1 MKALTIKQPWA
12 SLIAVGM
19 KDIENR
25 TWKTNYRGR
34 ILIHSA
40 RTTYPG
46 GWNSLTQAQLNE
58 AIKTGLVG
66 RHIEASLPHGAIIGS
81 VEIVDCVQNHPSL
94 WAEKGVWNWV
104 LANPILFK
112 QPIYNV
118 RGKLSLWDCEMD
130 DQFEQEREQS
140 MEIAPEVCPVARD
153 FCHGSIGKLGVV
165 TPPALSE
172 EAVFN
177 NLLQLP
183 EEEAL
188 RLAYIPVIIT
198 KLTLCYIDTV
208 ISHCV
213 ANRLP
218 YNKIVRE
225 LREYIKIYN
234 NDIIGD
240 IHKTSS
246 DELKKLIGEFFDV
259 NGRDMTTLWWVINQE
274 LKKKYPELDNE
285 YEFLTMV
292 YMPITMLHYLLNV
305 GKEIDAMLRRR
316 LVGASGSINSGAI
329 FGMLRCLEK
338 MVSDYKLETSSMVEI
353 AVKVISRKVD
363 AIELKVED

>member
-25 TWKTNYRGR
+25 TWKTSFRGR

-40 RTTYPG
+40 STTYPG
-46 GWNSLTQAQLNE
+46 GWNSLTQEQLNE

-81 VEIVDCVQNHPSL
+81 VEIVDCVQNHQSL

-112 QPIYNV
+112 EPIYNV
-118 RGKLSLWDCEMD
+118 KGKLSLWECEVE
-130 DQFEQEREQS
+130 DQFVQEEEQGN
-140 MEIAPEVCPVARD
+140 EVEMPSHICKKVVASGRL
-153 FCHGSIGKLGVV
+153 GRLGVV
-165 TPPALSE
+165 TRISSE
-172 EAVFN
+172 EEIFK
-177 NLLQLP
+177 NLLKLP
-183 EEEAL
+183 QEDAL
-188 RLAYIPVIIT
+188 RLTYIPVIIT
-198 KLTLCYIDTV
+198 RITLKYIDAV

-213 ANRLP
+213 AHRLP

-225 LREYIKIYN
+225 LREYIKQYN

-246 DELKKLIGEFFDV
+246 EELDKLTDEFFSV
-259 NGRDMTTLWWVINQE
+259 NGRDMTTLWWVINSE
-274 LKKKYPELDNE
+274 LKKLYPSLDDE

-292 YMPITMLHYLLNV
+292 YMPITMIYYLLLV
-305 GKEIDAMLRRR
+305 GRDIDSMLSSR
-316 LVGASGSINSGAI
+316 LVGASGSINSDAI
-329 FGMLRCLEK
+329 FGMLNCLER
-338 MVSDYKLETSSMVEI
+338 MVSDYKLVTTGMI
-353 AVKVISRKVD
+353 KLAVSVISRKVD
-363 AIELKVED
+363 AIELKVEG